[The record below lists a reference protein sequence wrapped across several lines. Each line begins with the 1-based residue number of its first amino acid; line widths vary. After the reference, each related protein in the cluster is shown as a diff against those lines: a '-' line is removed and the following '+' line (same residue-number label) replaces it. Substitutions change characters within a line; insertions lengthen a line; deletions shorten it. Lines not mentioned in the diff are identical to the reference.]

1 MPAAA
6 GDSGEATS
14 WSAARMFG
22 RSERQL
28 AGRGRSQAVS
38 LRPGSTAAAA
48 PLQLDA
54 AVAAAAVAAAGLLP
68 AAHGGHCG

>member
-1 MPAAA
+1 
-6 GDSGEATS
+6 
-14 WSAARMFG
+14 MFG